1 MFQWLGLDPFTAEGL
16 GSIPGGGP
24 INKNLYTTQR
34 GQKINKMCLLKNFL
48 SVYVCWCI
56 KENSFFFSSGHSY
69 CQVPHY
75 LFFKKTII
83 KQYWIVQG
91 GNKLFFQAS

>member
-1 MFQWLGLDPFTAEGL
+1 MCAGV
-16 GSIPGGGP
+16 S
-24 INKNLYTTQR
+24 K
-34 GQKINKMCLLKNFL
+34 KI
-48 SVYVCWCI
+48 V
-56 KENSFFFSSGHSY
+56 FFSSGYSY

>member
-1 MFQWLGLDPFTAEGL
+1 MLQWLGLDPFTAEGL

-24 INKNLYTTQR
+24 INKNLYSTQR

-56 KENSFFFSSGHSY
+56 KENSFFF
-69 CQVPHY
+69 QVVIATAKC
-75 LFFKKTII
+75 LII
-83 KQYWIVQG
+83 CFSKRQSLNNTG
-91 GNKLFFQAS
+91 